1 MSTTTSAF
9 PDPDHDHDHNQGSRL
24 EGSSPAPRPNR
35 SRLDR
40 EVEEILSKASATP
53 PPPIPFKERV
63 ARKTSTSRW
72 RGPDLRSLGTRALG
86 WLTAIPILSALA
98 LAILAM
104 LVGDTSPLLARL
116 LAIAAVAMLL
126 YPIFRQARGGAA
138 PSTPKMWR
146 GQMLESR
153 PLPTSPLD
161 QIKRWFRP
169 RPPR

>member
-1 MSTTTSAF
+1 MSTTTSAL
-9 PDPDHDHDHNQGSRL
+9 PDPDQDHDHN

-86 WLTAIPILSALA
+86 WLTAIPILTALA

-104 LVGDTSPLLARL
+104 LVGDASPLLARL
-116 LAIAAVAMLL
+116 LSIAAVAMLL
-126 YPIFRQARGGAA
+126 YPIVRQARGGAA

>member
-9 PDPDHDHDHNQGSRL
+9 PDPDHDHDHNKDSDH
-24 EGSSPAPRPNR
+24 EASPPAPRPIR

-40 EVEEILSKASATP
+40 EVDEILSKASTTP

-63 ARKTSTSRW
+63 ARKAATTRR
-72 RGPDLRSLGTRALG
+72 RGPDLRSIGSRALG
-86 WLTAIPILSALA
+86 WLTAVPILSALA
-98 LAILAM
+98 LAILAT
-104 LVGDTSPLLARL
+104 LVGDASSLLARL

-126 YPIFRQARGGAA
+126 YPIVRQARGGAT

>member
-1 MSTTTSAF
+1 MSTTTPAF
-9 PDPDHDHDHNQGSRL
+9 PDPDHDHDHNKDSDH
-24 EGSSPAPRPNR
+24 EASPPGPRPMR

-40 EVEEILSKASATP
+40 EVEEILSKTSATP

-63 ARKTSTSRW
+63 ARKAATTR
-72 RGPDLRSLGTRALG
+72 RHGPDFRSIGTRALG

-104 LVGDTSPLLARL
+104 LVGDASPLLARL
-116 LAIAAVAMLL
+116 LAIAAVVMLL
-126 YPIFRQARGGAA
+126 YPIFRQARGGAT
-138 PSTPKMWR
+138 PSSPKMWR
-146 GQMLESR
+146 GQMLEGR